1 MSCAS
6 FWNSRP
12 AADGSGPSATPFWPS
27 GGTDTTRGCGR
38 WWTLGP
44 AGMAAMV
51 LGFIFWWPLGLGML
65 ALNIF
70 KRRGGVMPFADLKDR
85 NPFARATGNVAFDD
99 WRRAEIERIDQERAK
114 LAAAEREFATFVA
127 EVRRAKDRE
136 EFDRFMNARNSGP
149 AADAKAADS
158 KA

>member
-6 FWNSRP
+6 SWNRRP
-12 AADGSGPSATPFWPS
+12 ATDGGGPSASPFWPS
-27 GGTDTTRGCGR
+27 GGTDTARGCGR

-44 AGMAAMV
+44 VGMAAMV
-51 LGFIFWWPLGLGML
+51 LGFVFWWPLGLGVL

-85 NPFARATGNVAFDD
+85 NPFARATGNVAFDE
-99 WRRAEIERIDQERAK
+99 WRLAEIARIEQERAK
-114 LAAAEREFATFVA
+114 LAEAEREFATFVA

-136 EFDRFMNARNSGP
+136 EFDRFMNARRPSAGTS
-149 AADAKAADS
+149 DA
-158 KA
+158 